1 MEGRDAML
9 RRLMAELHDQLIHY
23 QHPYHDHHHHPS
35 HSSQLVLLQHP
46 PQISSRNFINLDAS
60 SSNGG
65 CYNPFVMPDR
75 SESFK
80 MLDPC
85 HPPTAKKFRR
95 IACGPAYCSQM
106 MDEVIWKEFPDDLFE
121 GVLARLP
128 VASFFRFRSVCRKWN
143 SLLTSNSFSQQ
154 CDELE
159 PSQPWLYT
167 IINGN
172 DRPTLY
178 DPCSKKWHHLA
189 PPQPVDWFPAAS
201 AGGLVCFLDISRR
214 NFQVLNP
221 LTHSCKKLPARSAS
235 VSSQITIGMTS
246 NGKSSNEGY
255 KILWLSSAGKYEVYD
270 SERRSWSYRVSI
282 DLSIRRPLCLN
293 FKSRT
298 ISIGDTIYFL
308 RSRPHGL
315 VSYDMASGAWQQSI
329 IPAPPYLAV
338 MECSLAECRGRIMLV
353 GVLRKNA
360 VTCVCVWELQKMTL
374 LWKEVDRMPNIWCLE
389 FYSKPMRMSC
399 LSNKGVLL
407 LSLKSRQTSM
417 QVMYNLMS
425 REWTKD
431 PCGHGEQQHCITSAT
446 SFHPRPTALV

>member
-1 MEGRDAML
+1 
-9 RRLMAELHDQLIHY
+9 
-23 QHPYHDHHHHPS
+23 
-35 HSSQLVLLQHP
+35 
-46 PQISSRNFINLDAS
+46 
-60 SSNGG
+60 
-65 CYNPFVMPDR
+65 MPDR

-85 HPPTAKKFRR
+85 HPPTAKKIRR

-121 GVLARLP
+121 AVLARLP
-128 VASFFRFRSVCRKWN
+128 VASFFRFRSVCLKWN

-167 IINGN
+167 VINGN
-172 DRPTLY
+172 ARPTLY

-189 PPQPVDWFPAAS
+189 PPQPANWFPAAS
-201 AGGLVCFLDISRR
+201 AGGLVCFLDVSRR
-214 NFQVLNP
+214 GFKVMNP
-221 LTHSCKKLPARSAS
+221 LTHSSKKLPARSARAS
-235 VSSQITIGMTS
+235 LSSRIIIGMTS

-255 KILWLSSAGKYEVYD
+255 KILWLSSSDGKFEVYD
-270 SERRSWSYRVSI
+270 SERGSWSCRVSM
-282 DLSIRRPLCLN
+282 DLSIRRPLCLK

-315 VSYDMASGAWQQSI
+315 VSYDMASGAWQESI
-329 IPAPPYLAV
+329 IPAPPYLAT

-353 GVLRKNA
+353 GVLKT

-389 FYSKPMRMSC
+389 FNTNPMRMSC
-399 LSNKGVLL
+399 LSNKGILL

-431 PCGHGEQQHCITSAT
+431 PCGHGEQQHCIIKSAT
-446 SFHPRPTALV
+446 SFQPRPTALV